1 MLIQL
6 CADVNGC
13 FACLDD
19 NDTGEKTRL
28 TQLRLAPLWHPA
40 DIRTRRAVTSPDEI
54 AGQRRSRCQLPS
66 GVASEKQL

>member
-19 NDTGEKTRL
+19 NNEEKTRL
-28 TQLRLAPLWHPA
+28 TQLKLAPLWHPA
-40 DIRTRRAVTSPDEI
+40 DIRTPRAVTSRDKI

>member
-6 CADVNGC
+6 CADVNGR

-19 NDTGEKTRL
+19 NDTGEKKGL
-28 TQLRLAPLWHPA
+28 TQLKLWHPA
-40 DIRTRRAVTSPDEI
+40 DIRTPRAVTSRDKI